1 MEITQHIGNKIR
13 GLLISFTL
21 LISLF
26 FVLLLLSYS
35 WLVEDNVFNRLVAE
49 EAKYIQ
55 QTYTE
60 KQQVTTPRL
69 PFMTLYRSWSELPEN
84 IQLLRS
90 QSPDRIEFPLESGG
104 TLHLT
109 LITLGQSQWILAAD
123 VSGYEVSKD
132 YLPTILKW
140 IVVAQLG
147 IGLISFFIARYLA
160 DHIVKPIQSI
170 TNSLQDQDNNQPLA
184 FEHDF
189 APNEIGYLAAS
200 VESSFNR
207 LQQSLERESQF
218 TRDISHELRT
228 PAAVLKMIAE
238 KLKADTPVSD
248 ASKHRLNQAVVQIE
262 QTLNVLL
269 ALAREE
275 SLLKEK
281 LNLKEEMEYCIIN
294 HFVLANDERAE
305 LHIDIDPGF
314 YLDGNRNLLHIL
326 INNLLDNG
334 VNHGIEI
341 NLTIQA
347 ANHSLKI
354 TNPAQ
359 QAISENLF
367 EPQVKST
374 NSHGLGLGLHLVKR
388 ICQRMGWEVDV
399 ENNGKEFSVCV
410 LFEPAA
416 HPDQV

>member
-55 QTYTE
+55 RIYTE

-69 PFMTLYRSWSELPEN
+69 PFMTLYRSWNELPEN

-90 QSPDRIEFPLESGG
+90 QSPERIEFPLESGG

-140 IVVAQLG
+140 IVVALLG
-147 IGLISFFIARYLA
+147 IGLISFFVARYLA
-160 DHIVKPIQSI
+160 GHIVKPIQSI
-170 TNSLQDQDNNQPLA
+170 AHSLQGQDNNRALV

-207 LQQSLERESQF
+207 LQRSLERESQF

-238 KLKADTPVSD
+238 KLEPDTPVSE
-248 ASKHRLNQAVVQIE
+248 AAKHRLNQAVFQIE

-275 SLLKEK
+275 SLSKEK
-281 LNLKEEMEYCIIN
+281 LNLKEEVEFCIIN
-294 HFVLANDERAE
+294 HFVLANDESAE
-305 LHIDIDPGF
+305 LHIDIEPKF
-314 YLDGNRNLLHIL
+314 YLEGNRNLLHIL

-334 VNHGIEI
+334 VNHGSEI

-347 ANHSLKI
+347 ANHALKI

-359 QAISENLF
+359 QAMSENLF
-367 EPQVKST
+367 APKVKSAHS
-374 NSHGLGLGLHLVKR
+374 NGLGLGLHLVKR
-388 ICQRMGWEVDV
+388 ICHTMGWEVDV
-399 ENNGKEFSVCV
+399 ENSGNEFSVCV
-410 LFEPAA
+410 HFQPAA
-416 HPDQV
+416 LPGQP